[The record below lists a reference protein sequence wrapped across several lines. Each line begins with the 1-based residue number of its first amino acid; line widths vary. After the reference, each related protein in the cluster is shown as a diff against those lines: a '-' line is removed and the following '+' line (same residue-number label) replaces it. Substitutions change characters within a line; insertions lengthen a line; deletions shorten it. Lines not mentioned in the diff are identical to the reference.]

1 MAHRSTLLKIILLG
15 DSGVG
20 KTSLMDR
27 YINKKWAAQYRAT
40 IGADFLTRE
49 VEIGNKMV
57 TLQIWDT
64 AGQERFQSL
73 GNSFYRGA
81 DCCILVFDV
90 TIMKTF
96 ENLENWRSEFLVQ
109 ANIMDQDKYPFVV
122 LGNKV
127 DMEGQRV
134 VTKSQAMQWCTQ
146 HNNVPFFETSAKNS
160 TAVEDAFMVA
170 AQLAMKRRPDEPA
183 MPTDTFSPKKADGK
197 KKQENDDSCDC

>member
-1 MAHRSTLLKIILLG
+1 MAFVFR
-15 DSGVG
+15 VG

-27 YINKKWAAQYRAT
+27 YVNKKWAAQYKAT
-40 IGADFLTRE
+40 IGADFLTKE
-49 VEIGNKMV
+49 VEVDDKLV
-57 TLQIWDT
+57 TLQVRIFILEDPFILFYLGTQKIWDT

-109 ANIMDQDKYPFVV
+109 ANVSDHDKYPFVL
-122 LGNKV
+122 LGNKI

-134 VTKSQAMQWCTQ
+134 VRLSL
-146 HNNVPFFETSAKNS
+146 NSYSIPFLNIF
-160 TAVEDAFMVA
+160 
-170 AQLAMKRRPDEPA
+170 
-183 MPTDTFSPKKADGK
+183 
-197 KKQENDDSCDC
+197 